1 MTMDLDRL
9 LQGNRTEELLSQVVM
24 WLGIV
29 IAGICFCGL
38 VAALARGKA
47 RSANSIAFVVLLL
60 LGAGMGAFGSYFGHH
75 RPDAPKPSGP
85 KPSGMV
91 FTPEPEQADA
101 VNATE
106 LAALK
111 GASFSLN
118 VPARSSTASWNQ
130 WRGPERDGVVHQ
142 ADLRA
147 DWDKRPPE
155 VLWRRPIGRGFSS
168 FALGDGLVYTMD
180 AKDPNHE
187 QVLCLD
193 ADTGKEKWS
202 YVYPSPSSF
211 GSFDGPR
218 ATPAIAQGRV
228 FTFGARGM
236 LLCLEAKPEG
246 NKPKLLWQNDLV
258 ENLSARVP
266 EWGIA
271 CSPLVEGNLVI
282 VQPGSPGGS
291 VVALDVQSGKI
302 VWKALKDPSGY
313 SSPVAATINGVRQ
326 VVCCTGGAACG
337 LAAADGRQLWYYPW
351 HTDYNGNIATPI
363 VMGSYVFISS
373 NYGHGC
379 ALLHITGK
387 EDAMKAEPVYVRRN
401 KLMRNHHSTC
411 VLKDGY
417 VYGFDSGPGV
427 LRCVDLRKG
436 EQTWEARDH
445 FKGCP
450 IIADD
455 RLIILTEE
463 GNLVLADAS
472 PKECKITATLL
483 LLKTK
488 SVPCWT
494 LPALEAGKLFLRGE
508 QEIICLDVKK
518 G

>member
-1 MTMDLDRL
+1 MTMDLGRL
-9 LQGNRTEELLSQVVM
+9 LQGNKTEELLSQVLM

-29 IAGICFCGL
+29 IVSICFCGL
-38 VAALARGKA
+38 VAALAKGKV
-47 RSANSIAFVVLLL
+47 RSANSMALMVLLL
-60 LGAGMGAFGSYFGHH
+60 LGAGMGAFGSYFWYH
-75 RPDAPKPSGP
+75 PPEAPGR
-85 KPSGMV
+85 SGMV
-91 FTPEPEQADA
+91 FTPEQADD

-118 VPARSSTASWNQ
+118 VPARSSTASWSQ
-130 WRGPERDGVVHQ
+130 WRGAERDGVVHQ
-142 ADLRA
+142 ADLRS
-147 DWDKRPPE
+147 DWDKRPPK

-168 FALGDGLVYTMD
+168 FALSEGLLYTMD
-180 AKDPNHE
+180 AKDPKNE

-193 ADTGKEKWS
+193 ADTGNEKWS
-202 YVYPSPSSF
+202 YVYPSSSSF
-211 GSFDGPR
+211 GSYEGPR
-218 ATPAIAQGRV
+218 ATPAIAQDRV
-228 FTFGARGM
+228 FTFGAQGI
-236 LLCLEAKPEG
+236 LLCLEAKPQD
-246 NKPKLLWQNDLV
+246 NKPKLFWQNDVVTKLGTQ
-258 ENLSARVP
+258 AP
-266 EWGIA
+266 GWGIA
-271 CSPLVEGNLVI
+271 SSPLVEGNLVI
-282 VQPGSPGGS
+282 VQPGSPRGS

-302 VWKALKDPSGY
+302 VWKALEDPSGY
-313 SSPVAATINGVRQ
+313 SSPVAATINDVRQ
-326 VVCCTGGAACG
+326 IVCCTGRAACG
-337 LAAADGRQLWYYPW
+337 LAAADGRKLWYYPW
-351 HTDYNGNIATPI
+351 HTEYDANIATPI

-373 NYGHGC
+373 GYGHGC

-387 EDAMKAEPVYVRRN
+387 EDAMKAEAVYVRHN

-427 LRCVDLRKG
+427 LRCLDLRNG
-436 EQTWEARDH
+436 EQTWEAREQ

-455 RLIILTEE
+455 RLIIMTEE

-472 PKECKITATLL
+472 PKECKITAKLPQL
-483 LLKTK
+483 FKNK